1 MTTAFRA
8 LVRKD
13 LQLFLVDRRA
23 LLMSFAVPIAIGSFF
38 GYVLGGQGNQD
49 RAKIPVLTVDQD
61 QSAISREILKR
72 LSGEKALEVKAL
84 TGGKTAGATNAQTTG
99 GQTAGAP
106 GAEEARADVRKGT
119 ATVAVIIPPNFGQDA
134 GRAFFGPAQKPE
146 ISVLFDPS
154 HVAERAMVAG
164 ILTGD
169 VMQAVSKEMFT
180 GQGGREMVKDS
191 LALLERSQLLTSA
204 DKQPLEDLLGSVDR
218 WNRQVDQ
225 GAAAGISQ
233 GLTMPY
239 TTREEAV
246 TARQNTRY
254 NGYAHAFAGMVV
266 QFVLF
271 LGIDVGVGLLQQR
284 QRGLWKRFRAA
295 PLSRGALIGSRAV
308 SAAILAFFV
317 VQANFLFARLVFG
330 VRVEGSLAGFLGVSA
345 ALALMT
351 AGFGMLVASIGKTP
365 DATRALAIFATLIVV
380 MLGGAWIPMF
390 LFPQWLQKLT
400 VVVPTRWAM
409 DGLEAMTWRGLGLE
423 GAAAP
428 IGVLVLFAAV
438 FGGLAVMRFRW
449 EGEG

>member
-13 LQLFLVDRRA
+13 IQLFLVDRRA
-23 LLMSFAVPIAIGSFF
+23 LLMSFAVPIAIASFF
-38 GYVLGGQGNQD
+38 GYVLGGQGDQE
-49 RAKIPVLTVDQD
+49 RAKIPVLSVDQD
-61 QSAISREILKR
+61 SSAISREIVKR

-84 TGGKTAGATNAQTTG
+84 TGGKTAGATR
-99 GQTAGAP
+99 
-106 GAEEARADVRKGT
+106 AEEARAAVRKGT

-134 GRAFFGPAQKPE
+134 GRAFFGPGEKPE
-146 ISVLFDPS
+146 IAVLFDPS
-154 HVAERAMVAG
+154 HAAERAMVAG

-180 GQGGREMVKDS
+180 GQSGREIVRDS
-191 LALLERSQLLTSA
+191 LAVLEGSPVLSTA
-204 DKQPLEDLLGSVDR
+204 DKQPLEDLLRSVDR
-218 WNRQVDQ
+218 WNRLVDQ
-225 GAAAGISQ
+225 GGGVGTPQ

-239 TTREEAV
+239 TTREEAI

-266 QFVLF
+266 QFILF

-308 SAAILAFFV
+308 SAAILAFLV
-317 VQANFLFARLVFG
+317 VQVNFLFARLVFG
-330 VRVEGSLAGFLGVSA
+330 VRVEGSMAGFLGVSA

-409 DGLEAMTWRGLGLE
+409 DGLEAMTWRGLGLSA
-423 GAAAP
+423 AAAP
-428 IGVLVLFAAV
+428 MGVLLVFALV
-438 FGGLAVMRFRW
+438 FAGMAVMRFRW

>member
-38 GYVLGGQGNQD
+38 GYVLGGQGNQGS
-49 RAKIPVLTVDQD
+49 AKIPVLSVDQD
-61 QSAISREILKR
+61 SSAISREIVNR
-72 LSGEKALEVKAL
+72 LSREKALEVKPASVE
-84 TGGKTAGATNAQTTG
+84 Q
-99 GQTAGAP
+99 
-106 GAEEARADVRKGT
+106 ARAAVRKGS
-119 ATVAVIIPPNFGQDA
+119 ATVAVMIPPNFGQDA

-146 ISVLFDPS
+146 IAVLFDPS
-154 HVAERAMVAG
+154 HAAERAMVAG

-180 GQGGREMVKDS
+180 GQSGREVVKDS
-191 LALLERSQLLTSA
+191 LALLEQRQDLPQA
-204 DKQPLEDLLGSVDR
+204 DKQPLEDLLRSVDR
-218 WNRQVDQ
+218 WNRRVDQ
-225 GAAAGISQ
+225 GAGAGIPE
-233 GLTMPY
+233 GLTIPY

-284 QRGLWKRFRAA
+284 QRGLWKRLRAA
-295 PLSRGALIGSRAV
+295 PLSRGVLIGSRAA
-308 SAAILAFFV
+308 SAAVLAFFV
-317 VQANFLFARLVFG
+317 VQVNFLFARLIFG
-330 VRVEGSLAGFLGVSA
+330 VRVEGSIAGFLGVSA

-351 AGFGMLVASIGKTP
+351 AGFGMLVAAIGKTP
-365 DATRALAIFATLIVV
+365 EATRSLAIFATLIVV

-409 DGLEAMTWRGLGLE
+409 DGLEAMTWRGLGIQ
-423 GAAAP
+423 AAVVPMA
-428 IGVLVLFAAV
+428 VLLLFAVV
-438 FGGLAVMRFRW
+438 FGALAVARFRW
-449 EGEG
+449 EAEG

>member
-38 GYVLGGQGNQD
+38 GYVLGGQGNQE

-61 QSAISREILKR
+61 GSAISREILNP
-72 LSGEKALEVKAL
+72 LSKEKALEVKASS
-84 TGGKTAGATNAQTTG
+84 GEQ
-99 GQTAGAP
+99 
-106 GAEEARADVRKGT
+106 ARAAVRKGT
-119 ATVAVIIPPNFGQDA
+119 ATVAVIVPPNFGQDA
-134 GRAFFGPAQKPE
+134 GRAFFGPAEKPD
-146 ISVLFDPS
+146 IAILFDPS
-154 HVAERAMVAG
+154 HAAERAMVSG

-180 GQGGREMVKDS
+180 GQSGREMVKDS
-191 LALLERSQLLTSA
+191 LALLEQSQFLPAA
-204 DKQPLEDLLGSVDR
+204 DKQPLKDLLRSVDR

-225 GAAAGISQ
+225 GAGAGLRQ
-233 GLTMPY
+233 GLSMPF

-246 TARQNTRY
+246 TARRNTRY

-317 VQANFLFARLVFG
+317 VQVNFLFARLVFG
-330 VRVEGSLAGFLGVSA
+330 VHVEGSMPGFLGVSA

-390 LFPQWLQKLT
+390 LFPQWMQKLT

-409 DGLEAMTWRGLGLE
+409 DGLESMTWRGLGLQ
-423 GAAAP
+423 ASTVP
-428 IGVLVLFAAV
+428 IAVLLLFALV

-449 EGEG
+449 EGEA